1 MRAFDHVFTPF
12 EHSVDRMRELHHTS
26 FHHVPFGVDAPEL
39 APRQFDHDR
48 ALDIASIGRRPAE
61 LHRALR
67 QAARSRDLSYYYDTY
82 ARPTITDH
90 VEHRDAH
97 YQLARHSKFW
107 LCYPAKFDTPAE
119 QGGQIEVGP
128 RYYEAV
134 GAGALVLGD
143 DAPGRTW
150 ENHLPESMEVRK
162 VAGAST
168 AAAEIAEVVESWPS
182 TLPERVEGVAHT
194 LRQSDWA
201 HRWRTMTRIAG
212 LQAATA
218 VHERI
223 ARLDAEAAELLT
235 RWL

>member
-128 RYYEAV
+128 RYFEAV
-134 GAGALVLGD
+134 GA
-143 DAPGRTW
+143 
-150 ENHLPESMEVRK
+150 
-162 VAGAST
+162 AGAST
-168 AAAEIAEVVESWPS
+168 AAAEIAEEVESWPS
-182 TLPERVEGVAHT
+182 TL
-194 LRQSDWA
+194 
-201 HRWRTMTRIAG
+201 
-212 LQAATA
+212 
-218 VHERI
+218 HERI